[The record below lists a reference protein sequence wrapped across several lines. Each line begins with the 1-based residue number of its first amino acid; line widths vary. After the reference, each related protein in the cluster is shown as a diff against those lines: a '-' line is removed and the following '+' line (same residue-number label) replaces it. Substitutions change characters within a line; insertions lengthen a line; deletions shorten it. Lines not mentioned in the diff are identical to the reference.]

1 MAKIRKEDSALGA
14 TIDEID
20 LREPLKTKEVE
31 FIKQS
36 LAENEVI
43 FFRDQEISPT
53 QHKAFALNFGELQ
66 SHPVYPTVKG
76 FPEITILEND
86 EDNPSKIEEWH
97 TDMTFRKI
105 PPLGSILLGKIIP
118 KEGGDTLFASLSTAF
133 EGLPND
139 MKNSLKDMQ
148 AVHSFEYG
156 FKESL
161 EEPYGREKLKQALIA
176 TGIPWKGMEEK
187 HKNFIK
193 ILQNVMENCSGVRRF
208 GAAALDLAY
217 VAAGRYDAFWEF
229 GLKIWD
235 IAAGSLLVKEAGGFI
250 QDINEKENFLYTG
263 NIFACNNSLNEEFK
277 TRIIQISENAI

>member
-20 LREPLKTKEVE
+20 LREPLQTKEVE

-161 EEPYGREKLKQALIA
+161 EEPYGREKLKQALIDNPPVEHPVIRTHPV
-176 TGIPWKGMEEK
+176 TGKRLIYVNSLFTSKINTLNDSESRELLSFLCEHIRKEEYQCRFRWKT
-187 HKNFIK
+187 NSI
-193 ILQNVMENCSGVRRF
+193 
-208 GAAALDLAY
+208 
-217 VAAGRYDAFWEF
+217 AFWDNRSVIHKPDNTYWPQLRRME
-229 GLKIWD
+229 
-235 IAAGSLLVKEAGGFI
+235 
-250 QDINEKENFLYTG
+250 
-263 NIFACNNSLNEEFK
+263 
-277 TRIIQISENAI
+277 RITIDDTKSPY

>member
-1 MAKIRKEDSALGA
+1 MAKIRKKDSALGA

-20 LREPLKTKEVE
+20 LRKPLKTKEVE

-161 EEPYGREKLKQALIA
+161 EEPYGREKLKQALIDNPPVEHPVIRTHPV
-176 TGIPWKGMEEK
+176 TGKRLIYVNSLFTSKINTLNDSESRELLSFLCEHIRKEEYQCRFRWKT
-187 HKNFIK
+187 NSI
-193 ILQNVMENCSGVRRF
+193 
-208 GAAALDLAY
+208 
-217 VAAGRYDAFWEF
+217 AFWDNRSVIHKPDNTYWPQLRRME
-229 GLKIWD
+229 
-235 IAAGSLLVKEAGGFI
+235 
-250 QDINEKENFLYTG
+250 
-263 NIFACNNSLNEEFK
+263 
-277 TRIIQISENAI
+277 RITIDDTESPY